1 MEISTTT
8 LAIFAVFG
16 VMGLVGVVAV
26 TIISV
31 AEDAEAQTKPRGC
44 NRSVAA
50 NASQGRCVEPGK
62 P

>member
-1 MEISTTT
+1 MQIGTTI
-8 LAIFAVFG
+8 LVIFAVFAG
-16 VMGLVGVVAV
+16 MGLVGVVAV

-31 AEDAEAQTKPRGC
+31 AEDAEAQIKPRGC

-50 NASQGRCVEPGK
+50 NASQGRCIEPGK

>member
-8 LAIFAVFG
+8 LAIFAVFA

-31 AEDAEAQTKPRGC
+31 AEDAEAKGC
-44 NRSVAA
+44 RTSQAV
-50 NASQGRCVEPGK
+50 NASKGRCIQ
-62 P
+62 